1 MLNFYDIEL
10 NDETIDDIIKNT
22 EGKNTVK
29 KIFLTQLFYLLGVLI
44 KF

>member
-22 EGKNTVK
+22 DSKIQLK
-29 KIFLTQLFYLLGVLI
+29 KIFLTQLFYLKVLI